1 MPRKFV
7 RYQSYKRWLQREF
20 ERACVYCRQPDSLA
34 PNLNFGVDHYRPKSI
49 KRFANLVCDYK
60 NLFYCC
66 GNCNSRK
73 GNDWPIDE
81 LRGPYVAN
89 PCDHVMAE
97 HIRFDSNSGKMIP
110 RSEWGEHIAELL
122 QLNDQ
127 VLVGFRNGVL
137 QMLQMCDRLVAD
149 LQKQVAQLTRKQAK
163 GQIANSEY
171 AAEMRTINARLL
183 AKAAIRNRLAGTVP
197 LEPIS
202 TSRFGV
208 ELNQ

>member
-1 MPRKFV
+1 M
-7 RYQSYKRWLQREF
+7 
-20 ERACVYCRQPDSLA
+20 
-34 PNLNFGVDHYRPKSI
+34 
-49 KRFANLVCDYK
+49 
-60 NLFYCC
+60 
-66 GNCNSRK
+66 
-73 GNDWPIDE
+73 
-81 LRGPYVAN
+81 
-89 PCDHVMAE
+89 
-97 HIRFDSNSGKMIP
+97 
-110 RSEWGEHIAELL
+110 AELL